1 MANQSHG
8 GNVRDPEHDGRLK
21 ENREA
26 GRTKGTTPGSQA
38 RAEDRGHDPSSRPES
53 HSSHSTGPHS
63 SASRRASHEG
73 SHGSSHEGGSHLQG
87 GSEDLKSREYR
98 DSQGEVHH
106 HTKTYAEQHGSKK

>member
-26 GRTKGTTPGSQA
+26 GKTSTTSGSQA
-38 RAEDRGHDPSSRPES
+38 RAEEHGHEPSGRSES
-53 HSSHSTGPHS
+53 HSSHGS
-63 SASRRASHEG
+63 G
-73 SHGSSHEGGSHLQG
+73 SHGSSHGSSHERRHGSSHEGAGQSKG

-98 DSQGEVHH
+98 DNQGDVHH
-106 HTKTYAEQHGSKK
+106 HTKTYMEQHGAKN